1 MSSSPPLLEVAD
13 LVRHYGG
20 TVALGG
26 VAFSVSAG
34 EVVALLGENGAGK
47 STLVEIVGGGL
58 RADRGR
64 MLLAGAPYLPRDP
77 LRARAS
83 GVAVVHQH
91 FQLVEAFT
99 VAENLSLSLGS
110 IPSAELDRRRGALE
124 GDLGLRLPPVET
136 PVRAL
141 SVGERQWLEVARALL
156 TRPRL
161 LLLDEPTAVL
171 TPGESERLFATVRG
185 LSERGVAV
193 LFITH
198 RLDEVRRAADR
209 VLVLRRGLMVA
220 QLPSQAPTAELA
232 AAMTGEE
239 TPVAAGPERTPGPL
253 VARLRGVASPP
264 RLQPLDL
271 ELQAGEVVVLAGV
284 DGNGQVEAA
293 ARLAGLSRGPGTVEV
308 GGERVRR
315 PEPDVMRR
323 LGVVVIPADRAREG
337 VVPTLS
343 VAENLVLGT
352 PLRVPLRW
360 PELALKAEEM
370 IGRYALVGRP
380 EQPAGELSGGN
391 QQKLVVARALEGRPR
406 VVVAMHPTR
415 GLDLHAQVAVR
426 RLLLEAAAAGT
437 AVLAVTAD
445 LEEARELGDRIL
457 VLSRGRVVGRGD
469 RATPFSTL
477 ARWLGGEVA

>member
-1 MSSSPPLLEVAD
+1 MLEVAD
-13 LVRHYGG
+13 LARRYGA
-20 TVALGG
+20 TVALDG
-26 VAFSVSAG
+26 VGFAVAAG

-64 MLLAGAPYLPRDP
+64 MLLDGVPYLPRDP
-77 LRARAS
+77 LRARVA
-83 GVAVVHQH
+83 GVSVVHQH

-99 VAENLSLSLGS
+99 VAENLALSLG
-110 IPSAELDRRRGALE
+110 PMPPAELGRRRTALE
-124 GDLGLRLPPVET
+124 RELGVRLPPVEA

-156 TRPRL
+156 TGPRL

-171 TPGESERLFATVRG
+171 TPGEAEGLFATVRR
-185 LSERGVAV
+185 LTARGAAV

-198 RLDEVRRAADR
+198 RLDEVRRVADR
-209 VLVLRRGLMVA
+209 VVVLRRGLMA
-220 QLPSQAPTAELA
+220 AELDPRAPASALA
-232 AAMTGEE
+232 AAMAGEGP
-239 TPVAAGPERTPGPL
+239 TVAARPDRALGPVAA
-253 VARLRGVASPP
+253 RLLGVAAPP
-264 RLQPLDL
+264 RLQPFDL
-271 ELQAGEVVVLAGV
+271 ELRAGEVVALAGV

-293 ARLAGLSRGPGTVEV
+293 ARLAGLADGPGTVEV
-308 GGERVRR
+308 GGQRVRR
-315 PEPDVMRR
+315 PEPGVMRR
-323 LGVVVIPADRAREG
+323 LGVSVIPADRAREG

-352 PLRVPLRW
+352 PLRFPLR
-360 PELALKAEEM
+360 PSELAIRAESM
-370 IGRYALVGRP
+370 IRRYALVGRP

-391 QQKLVVARALEGRPR
+391 QQKLVVARALEGGPR

-415 GLDLHAQVAVR
+415 GLDLQAQTAVR
-426 RLLLEAAAAGT
+426 RLLLEAAAGGA

-445 LEEARELGDRIL
+445 LDEARELGDRIL
-457 VLSRGRVVGRGD
+457 VLSRGRVVGCGD
-469 RATPFSTL
+469 RGTPFPTL

>member
-1 MSSSPPLLEVAD
+1 
-13 LVRHYGG
+13 
-20 TVALGG
+20 
-26 VAFSVSAG
+26 
-34 EVVALLGENGAGK
+34 
-47 STLVEIVGGGL
+47 
-58 RADRGR
+58 
-64 MLLAGAPYLPRDP
+64 
-77 LRARAS
+77 
-83 GVAVVHQH
+83 
-91 FQLVEAFT
+91 
-99 VAENLSLSLGS
+99 
-110 IPSAELDRRRGALE
+110 
-124 GDLGLRLPPVET
+124 
-136 PVRAL
+136 VRAL

-156 TRPRL
+156 TQPRL

-185 LSERGVAV
+185 LSESGVAV

-220 QLPSQAPTAELA
+220 ELPSQAPTAELA

-239 TPVAAGPERTPGPL
+239 TPVASGPERTPGSV
-253 VARLRGVASPP
+253 VARLEGVASPP

-271 ELQAGEVVVLAGV
+271 ELKAGEVVVLAGV

-323 LGVVVIPADRAREG
+323 LGVAVIPADRAREG

-352 PLRVPLRW
+352 PLRFPLRRS
-360 PELALKAEEM
+360 ELALQAHEM

-437 AVLAVTAD
+437 AVLVVTAD

-457 VLSRGRVVGRGD
+457 VLSRGRVVGSGD

-477 ARWLGGEVA
+477 ARWLAGEVA